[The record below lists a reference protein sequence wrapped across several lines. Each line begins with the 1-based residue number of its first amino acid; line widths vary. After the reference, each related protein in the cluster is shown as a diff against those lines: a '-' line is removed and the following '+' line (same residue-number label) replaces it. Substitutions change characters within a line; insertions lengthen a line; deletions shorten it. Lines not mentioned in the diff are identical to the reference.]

1 MFDEIA
7 EFNSLTELPLVDTML
22 NDILVSEPKDEDI
35 RKVEVPDR
43 GRGFVFFPSHLKTY
57 VLLKETNPNL
67 AILFLEDL
75 ISYGTTEIHI
85 TSNPVIRALMENI
98 TPVLDNQYAKYLEYC
113 ARDKHKFDYYN
124 HPEDR
129 IHASS
134 VEQIISATN
143 GVKL

>member
-35 RKVEVPDR
+35 RKVEIPDR

-57 VLLKETNPNL
+57 VLLKETDPNL

-75 ISYGTTEIHI
+75 ISYGIAVCHI
-85 TSNPVIRALMENI
+85 TRNPIIRGLMENI

-143 GVKL
+143 GIKL

>member
-1 MFDEIA
+1 MFDEIT
-7 EFNSLTELPLVDTML
+7 EFDSLTELPLIDTMFR
-22 NDILVSEPKDEDI
+22 DILASEPKDGDI
-35 RKVEVPDR
+35 RKVEIPDR

-57 VLLKETNPNL
+57 VLLKGADPNL
-67 AILFLEDL
+67 AVLFLEDL
-75 ISYGTTEIHI
+75 MGYGIAGCHI
-85 TSNPVIRALMENI
+85 TSNPIIRGLMENI

-129 IHASS
+129 VHASS

>member
-1 MFDEIA
+1 MFDEIT
-7 EFNSLTELPLVDTML
+7 EFNSLTELPLIDTML
-22 NDILVSEPKDEDI
+22 SDILVGEPKGEDI
-35 RKVEVPDR
+35 RKVEIPNR

-57 VLLKETNPNL
+57 VLLKETDPNL

-75 ISYGTTEIHI
+75 ISYGITEIHI

>member
-22 NDILVSEPKDEDI
+22 NDILATEPKDEDI
-35 RKVEVPDR
+35 RKVEIPDR

-57 VLLKETNPNL
+57 VLLKETDPNL

-75 ISYGTTEIHI
+75 ISYGIAVCHI
-85 TSNPVIRALMENI
+85 TRNPIIRGLMENI

-143 GVKL
+143 GIKL

>member
-1 MFDEIA
+1 MFEEIA

-22 NDILVSEPKDEDI
+22 NDILASEPKDEDI
-35 RKVEVPDR
+35 RKVEIPDR

-57 VLLKETNPNL
+57 VLLKETDPNL
-67 AILFLEDL
+67 AVLFLEDL
-75 ISYGTTEIHI
+75 IGYGIAGCHI
-85 TSNPVIRALMENI
+85 TSNPIIRGLMENI
-98 TPVLDNQYAKYLEYC
+98 APVLDNQYAKYLEYC

-134 VEQIISATN
+134 VEQIISVTN

>member
-22 NDILVSEPKDEDI
+22 NDILASEPKDEDI
-35 RKVEVPDR
+35 RKVEIPDR

-57 VLLKETNPNL
+57 VLLKETDPNL

-75 ISYGTTEIHI
+75 ISYGIAVCHI
-85 TSNPVIRALMENI
+85 TRNPIIRGLMENI

-134 VEQIISATN
+134 VEQIISVTN
-143 GVKL
+143 GIKL